1 MVTHTLWILQAKTVY
16 YLPDISI
23 QLYMYVRA
31 CVCIWMTHR
40 VYAACSLSSLIAKI
54 QFCVALHS
62 KYMAMDFVLQSLLA
76 LVLLLHFLP
85 LFACWAQC
93 LLNVLASFLDLFF
106 SAYAPHLRELSKKQ
120 PSKSK
125 SKAAF
130 AKLCLFCQNSNE
142 SLLQKT
148 LGTVH
153 MRFQNSATDYFLSN
167 QFIIALLILSAP
179 WKVGCQGI
187 FISFHFRPA

>member
-1 MVTHTLWILQAKTVY
+1 
-16 YLPDISI
+16 
-23 QLYMYVRA
+23 
-31 CVCIWMTHR
+31 
-40 VYAACSLSSLIAKI
+40 
-54 QFCVALHS
+54 
-62 KYMAMDFVLQSLLA
+62 MAMDFVLQSLLA

-106 SAYAPHLRELSKKQ
+106 SAHAPHLRELSKKQ

-130 AKLCLFCQNSNE
+130 AKLCQNSNE

-179 WKVGCQGI
+179 
-187 FISFHFRPA
+187 

>member
-1 MVTHTLWILQAKTVY
+1 
-16 YLPDISI
+16 
-23 QLYMYVRA
+23 MYVRA

-62 KYMAMDFVLQSLLA
+62 KYNGYGFCSAIIVSIGLAPSLLA
-76 LVLLLHFLP
+76 VFCLLGP
-85 LFACWAQC
+85 MPAQC
-93 LLNVLASFLDLFF
+93 FGLVFGFIF

-187 FISFHFRPA
+187 FISFHFRPALTSLNYAARWAGA